1 VRLARR
7 VRVASVAVAAFLCAS
22 PQSAAELMP
31 GAGAPVNQQ
40 TAQPQTQVVPNRPT
54 AGGSGGP
61 GPSGDWWSDPVV
73 KKDLKLTEE
82 QVRRIRDIFE
92 KREAEVKPVW
102 EMLTREGDRLDRM
115 TRERVADDSTY
126 AVQAGKVQ
134 HLFARIRETRTVM
147 MYRMFKELQ
156 PEQYKK
162 LQEILDRRR
171 AMDGRGSGPR

>member
-1 VRLARR
+1 LARR
-7 VRVASVAVAAFLCAS
+7 AKVAVIALAAVLCTS
-22 PQSAAELMP
+22 PQRAAELIPGP
-31 GAGAPVNQQ
+31 GASAPQQ
-40 TAQPQTQVVPNRPT
+40 TAQPQTQVVPTRPPS
-54 AGGSGGP
+54 GGPGGP
-61 GPSGDWWSDPVV
+61 GPSWDWWADPMV

-102 EMLTREGDRLDRM
+102 DMLTREGDRLDRM

-147 MYRMFKELQ
+147 IYRMFKELQ

-162 LQEILDRRR
+162 LQEIMDRRR